1 MRPLAGIDISATV
14 EYAADNKRAE
24 GTTKTEEELGFFND
38 ILITPLIVK
47 GQAPADASLPMKF
60 EFDTFDNGI
69 NRAGFNGKFVVLL
82 SRSSLSFRFASFAHL
97 MPSCCL
103 DYFYRTYQRPSV
115 PTIVTAMTMG
125 SNSSNQV
132 VYGAQTDTHVLNH
145 MDMVE
150 VRLLSIVFFSVA

>member
-1 MRPLAGIDISATV
+1 MRPLASIDISATV

-47 GQAPADASLPMKF
+47 GQAPA
-60 EFDTFDNGI
+60 GI

-82 SRSSLSFRFASFAHL
+82 SRSSLSFRFTSFAHL

-103 DYFYRTYQRPSV
+103 DYLHRTYQRPSV